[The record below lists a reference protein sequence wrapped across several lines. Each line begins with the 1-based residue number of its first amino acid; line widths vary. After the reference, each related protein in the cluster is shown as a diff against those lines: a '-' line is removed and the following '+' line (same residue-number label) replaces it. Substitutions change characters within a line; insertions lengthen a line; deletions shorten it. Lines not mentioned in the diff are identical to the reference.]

1 MRKCTISNLG
11 TIVTGKTPSTKNEN
25 YWGNEIPLVTPK
37 DIQSSKHIF
46 NTERYLTTSGANS
59 VKGCILPPK
68 SICVSCIGNIGYTSM
83 TIGRAVSN
91 QQINSIIVNNEHDI
105 DFVYYLMK
113 SLWPYFKNYEGQST
127 TVSILNKSQ
136 FSKIEILIPDNVNIE
151 RKIGAILSSI
161 DNKIE
166 LNQQQNNNLEQQA
179 QVLIQEHTINLQT
192 IVPLD
197 EFCNI
202 FTGRKNANEFDKN
215 GVNKFFTCGPEAL
228 SINSYIYDGPAV
240 IISGNGAYTGRTRFY
255 NGRFDLYQRTYACTL
270 KEKVNSNYIY
280 LLYPLLKM
288 VLEKKLMGGTHG
300 SAIPYIVMNDIAKFE
315 VPFDKEIFDKVSP
328 ACKAIIDKIQTNE
341 QENEK
346 LAEMRDALLPKL
358 MSGEIDVSK
367 VKINEILDNSLTD
380 KLSFSV
386 YLLYFQGNL
395 NTPNWCYY
403 QSGVS
408 AIGIKSTL
416 FQQNSPAGLG
426 FTGFGLKSG
435 L

>member
-1 MRKCTISNLG
+1 MKSITIPLG
-11 TIVTGKTPSTKNEN
+11 ELLVNFDNKRVPLSSRERESKKGSYPYYGATSILSYVDEYIFDGTYILLGEDGTVINSDGSPVLQIASGKFWCNNHAHVLKNTDKVDFYFLYYLLKNCNVRSIVTGAVQPKISQKNLN
-25 YWGNEIPLVTPK
+25 SFLVTYPEDK
-37 DIQSSKHIF
+37 VIQKKIAHI
-46 NTERYLTTSGANS
+46 LG
-59 VKGCILPPK
+59 
-68 SICVSCIGNIGYTSM
+68 
-83 TIGRAVSN
+83 
-91 QQINSIIVNNEHDI
+91 IID
-105 DFVYYLMK
+105 
-113 SLWPYFKNYEGQST
+113 
-127 TVSILNKSQ
+127 
-136 FSKIEILIPDNVNIE
+136 SKI
-151 RKIGAILSSI
+151 S
-161 DNKIE
+161 
-166 LNQQQNNNLEQQA
+166 LNQKQNNNLEQQA
-179 QVLIQEHTINLQT
+179 QVLIQEHIINLQA

-315 VPFDKEIFDKVSP
+315 VPFDKEIFDKISP

-367 VKINEILDNSLTD
+367 VKINEILDDSLTD
-380 KLSFSV
+380 KLSF
-386 YLLYFQGNL
+386 
-395 NTPNWCYY
+395 
-403 QSGVS
+403 
-408 AIGIKSTL
+408 
-416 FQQNSPAGLG
+416 
-426 FTGFGLKSG
+426 TGEE
-435 L
+435 